1 MIVLDTDIVTHIS
14 FGKNEKLLKRIE
26 LVPEDEELA
35 VTVITYMEILQGR
48 FDSIKKA
55 ANENELVVAM
65 QHYAASK
72 ELVDSFQV
80 LEING
85 GAAQHFK
92 EMIKRKKG
100 PKMRRGDML
109 NACIALA
116 NNALLVTRNVKDYE
130 AVKGLSVENWM
141 D

>member
-26 LVPEDEELA
+26 LVPDDEELA

-65 QHYAASK
+65 QHYTASK
-72 ELVDSFQV
+72 ELVDSLQLV
-80 LEING
+80 EVND

-109 NACIALA
+109 NARIALA

-130 AVKGLSVENWM
+130 AVKGL
-141 D
+141 